1 MLGWGYGD
9 HIPTIAP
16 ISSPCLTLSKAH
28 QVTTFPKSSQA
39 VVDTSQLIQ
48 SGGIVCLS
56 SFVRMRISW
65 DHHKPTSTS
74 TSTTRARFDSSSP
87 EPFPYNTAG
96 SQRPI
101 HAFEAAP
108 NLFGASFHPPVPFP
122 PRRNASLFLSSNGV
136 KGPLLAH
143 QHDKTWEMFTRCMPN
158 DLLSHLCHPSPTPPQ
173 AVKRRYINNS
183 TQKKHSKAGKD

>member
-1 MLGWGYGD
+1 MCKQALLPKQPTTATPKNALLAEWQTAFQQSPRYPAPVSLFPR
-9 HIPTIAP
+9 HIK
-16 ISSPCLTLSKAH
+16 SPHS
-28 QVTTFPKSSQA
+28 PNSSQA
-39 VVDTSQLIQ
+39 VVDTGQLIQ

-56 SFVRMRISW
+56 SFARMRISW

-122 PRRNASLFLSSNGV
+122 PRRNASPPSFLQWRE
-136 KGPLLAH
+136 GPL
-143 QHDKTWEMFTRCMPN
+143 FG
-158 DLLSHLCHPSPTPPQ
+158 PP
-173 AVKRRYINNS
+173 A
-183 TQKKHSKAGKD
+183 